1 MRVLRNLMEVENYL
15 LQFFLIVEMIQ
26 MRFGYTV
33 FGSDNLC
40 FVLFYYVFIYFRFCI
55 ILYLII
61 HSFSELQG
69 TLLSFVFRFT
79 YILLP
84 VFIYLLL
91 LLIFFFFLAQV
102 SARLKHRA

>member
-1 MRVLRNLMEVENYL
+1 MEVENYL
-15 LQFFLIVEMIQ
+15 LQFFLIVEIIQ

-40 FVLFYYVFIYFRFCI
+40 FVLFCYVFIYFRFCI

-91 LLIFFFFLAQV
+91 LLIFFFF
-102 SARLKHRA
+102 